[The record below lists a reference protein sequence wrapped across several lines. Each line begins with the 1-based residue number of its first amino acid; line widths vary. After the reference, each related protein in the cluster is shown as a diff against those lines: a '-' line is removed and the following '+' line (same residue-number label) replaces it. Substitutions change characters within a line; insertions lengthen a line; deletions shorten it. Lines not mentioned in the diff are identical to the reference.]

1 MPTQVVHLR
10 TDARPRPRSY
20 DRGTPTTP
28 APAPPWLAGNSV
40 RQSRGYAERLTA
52 QAATRAVTVER
63 LRIARETHDT
73 VAHSIGIIALRAG
86 TAARVTTTRPEAARE
101 AMRAVE
107 REGPGPAGDPGL

>member
-28 APAPPWLAGNSV
+28 PPAPAWLAGNSV

-52 QAATRAVTVER
+52 QAATAVTVER

-86 TAARVTTTRPEAARE
+86 AAARVTTTRPEAARE